1 MDVLDKPETSVGGV
15 LTWSEIQGGSNK
27 VAVGMLSSYNPD
39 LLESVSI

>member
-1 MDVLDKPETSVGGV
+1 MDVLEEPEASMGGV

-27 VAVGMLSSYNPD
+27 VAVGMLLLYNPD